1 MLTEKNKA
9 EILEAMKKYQSRRC
23 AVMDAMMIAQKA
35 TGSITQTD
43 MEDIARL
50 LEMNPVE
57 VNAAASFYTMY
68 NILKPVGRRHIQ
80 VCRNLP
86 CSLLGAEHIVAYLER
101 RLGIKTGETT
111 SDNKFTLSTVECLG
125 SCGTAPMM
133 QINDDY
139 HENLTVEKIDELL
152 KSLE

>member
-9 EILEAMKKYQSRRC
+9 EILEATKKYRSRRS
-23 AVMDAMMIAQKA
+23 AVMDAMTIAQKA
-35 TGSITQTD
+35 TGSITQAD
-43 MEDIARL
+43 MEEIARL
-50 LEMNPVE
+50 MELNPVE
-57 VNAAASFYTMY
+57 VSAAASFYTMY
-68 NILKPVGRRHIQ
+68 NIMKPVGRQHIQ

-86 CSLLGAEHIVAYLER
+86 CSLLGAEHIISYLEK
-101 RLGIKTGETT
+101 RLGIKSGETT
-111 SDNKFTLSTVECLG
+111 ADNKFTLSTVECLG

-139 HENLTVEKIDELL
+139 HENLTVEKIEGIL